1 MKEKNEFLLRN
12 SSTEKYDCLQEL
24 REEND
29 LLKRENVI
37 LKKKIISL
45 EMNTQIVEHSKPE
58 IEDFKME
65 YALEPS
71 DTFINT

>member
-1 MKEKNEFLLRN
+1 MKEKNESLLQN
-12 SSTEKYDCLQEL
+12 SSTDVREL

-29 LLKRENVI
+29 LLKRENSV
-37 LKKKIISL
+37 LRKKICAL
-45 EMNTQIVEHSKPE
+45 ESINEHAKPE

-71 DTFINT
+71 DNFINI